1 MIKYIFIIFCFIN
14 SAMNTCISTVQNQ
27 NPTPEECFKREL
39 DESDKTKGN
48 EDSFCYV
55 KVTHLSSPFCV
66 PVKIDERENT
76 FDKDYKDAYLK
87 GCKSDEVD
95 DSKGEPC
102 QFIYSSKISS
112 CYTRS
117 FSNDEKEYYKADK
130 CCYLAHEYVPM
141 CMPLSNDVIEV
152 YKESKAYPELSCH
165 SKFIKFGL
173 LFFYIIFNLL

>member
-1 MIKYIFIIFCFIN
+1 MHI
-14 SAMNTCISTVQNQ
+14 TVENQ
-27 NPTPEECFKREL
+27 NPTPEEFFKREL

-130 CCYLAHEYVPM
+130 CCYLVHEYVPM